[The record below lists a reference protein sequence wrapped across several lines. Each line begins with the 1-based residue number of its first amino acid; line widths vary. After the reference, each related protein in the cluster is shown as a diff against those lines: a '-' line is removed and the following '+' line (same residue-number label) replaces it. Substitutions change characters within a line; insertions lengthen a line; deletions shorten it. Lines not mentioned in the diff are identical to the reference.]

1 LKAAIAEVSNNQETI
16 AKPLLQQKKQKLQQ
30 LSEQL
35 KLTKEIGKTI
45 TVPKGNSNVSDAQ
58 FSARTL

>member
-35 KLTKEIGKTI
+35 KL
-45 TVPKGNSNVSDAQ
+45 
-58 FSARTL
+58 R